1 MSTLLADARH
11 ALRLIARSPG
21 YALAVIVTLA
31 LGIGANTAIFS
42 VVRAVV
48 LRPLPYA
55 DADRL
60 VWANGSAAD
69 IEDVLAAAPA
79 LAGASYMASNLYDL
93 PADDLGDAEQAR
105 GDLVTPSFFSMLG
118 VAPELGR
125 VFGPADDMQPL
136 CVIGDRLW
144 RTRYHGDR
152 NVLGKTIVLTGRP
165 HTIVG
170 VMPPSFR
177 LPSTETMLWV
187 TFGWE
192 MATPPGPAQRHD
204 HSFRIFRMI
213 ARLAPGATMAQA
225 QAQATAVMQRLAHDH
240 PDTNRGIGLTLQPL
254 RAHMLGDTATI
265 LWLLFGAVGLVLLI
279 ACANVASLAL
289 ARTST
294 RGREIAVRLALGA
307 RPWRIARQLMTES
320 ILLSLL
326 GGALGVVVA
335 LWGVDGLRALG
346 PRDLPRIDEVGVD
359 GAVLAVA
366 LALSVLSGMIFGL
379 LPAWQAARGRF
390 GEVLHGA
397 RGVTGARGSSR
408 LHAALVVVEVALS
421 LVLLISASLCLR
433 SFARLTSVPLGLEPT
448 HALTLMLTA
457 NVEHIRDPATAAP
470 AFERILDR
478 LAAEPGIEAV
488 GGANARAPVSLQ
500 RGTAFAIGDEP
511 LVAGEGR
518 FAAFVACSPDYFRA
532 LGTAVVRGRVLARS
546 DGAGAPLVAV
556 VNRSLAARLWPGQDP
571 IGRTLRLVNPQQSP
585 APRTIVGVVD
595 DVKYQGLDADSPD
608 TIYTPYAQTPFP
620 WMYVVARTRAEP
632 ATLAAAVKRA
642 VADVDPAQSVM
653 QVRPMR
659 EVVAESLAQPRF
671 QLGLVGLFAALAVIL
686 AFVGLYGV
694 IAYLVAQRTQEI
706 GIRVALGAQRG
717 DVLRLVVGR
726 GLVLTAI
733 GVGVGLG
740 AAAATTRL
748 LRAMLFQISPT
759 DPLVF
764 IVVPIAFVAV
774 ALIASW
780 LPARRAASVDPMIAL
795 RAE

>member
-1 MSTLLADARH
+1 MSTLLGDARH

-55 DADRL
+55 DSNRL
-60 VWANGSAAD
+60 VWGKGSAAD

-79 LAGASYMASNLYDL
+79 LAGASYSASNLYDL
-93 PADDLGDAEQAR
+93 PADDLGEAEQAR
-105 GDLVTPSFFSMLG
+105 GDLVSSSFFEVLG

-125 VFGPADDMQPL
+125 ALGPADDTQPL
-136 CVIGDRLW
+136 CVLSDRLW

-152 NVLGKTIVLTGRP
+152 SVLGKTIVLTGRP

-170 VMPPSFR
+170 VMPPTFR

-187 TFGWE
+187 TLGWE

-213 ARLAPGATMAQA
+213 ARLAPGAALASAQA
-225 QAQATAVMQRLAHDH
+225 QTTAVMQRLAHDH
-240 PDTNRGIGLTLQPL
+240 PDTNKDIGLTLEPL
-254 RAHMLGDTATI
+254 RAHMLGDSAEI

-294 RGREIAVRLALGA
+294 RGRELAVRLALGA
-307 RPWRIARQLMTES
+307 RPWRIARQLLTES
-320 ILLSLL
+320 LILSLF
-326 GGALGVVVA
+326 GGAIGLVVA

-346 PRDLPRIDEVGVD
+346 PRDVPRLDEVGVD
-359 GAVLAVA
+359 GTVLAVA
-366 LALSVLSGMIFGL
+366 LGLSLSSGMIFGL

-390 GEVLHGA
+390 GEVMHGA
-397 RGVTGARGSSR
+397 RGVIGSRGSSR
-408 LHAALVVVEVALS
+408 WHGALVVIEVALS

-448 HALTLMLTA
+448 RALTLMLTA
-457 NVEHIRDPATAAP
+457 KLQHIEQPETAAP
-470 AFERILDR
+470 AFQRILDR
-478 LAAEPGIEAV
+478 LANEPGIEAV

-511 LVAGEGR
+511 LVGGDGR
-518 FAAFVACSPDYFRA
+518 FAAFVGCSPDYFRA
-532 LGTAVVRGRVLARS
+532 LGTTIVRGRVFSRD

-556 VNRSLAARLWPGQDP
+556 VNRSLAARLWPHQDP
-571 IGRTLRLVNPQQSP
+571 IGRTLRLVNPQEAP
-585 APRTIVGVVD
+585 APRRIVGVVD

-632 ATLAAAVKRA
+632 AALANAVKRA
-642 VADVDPAQSVM
+642 VADVDPAQAVM

-659 EVVAESLAQPRF
+659 EVVSESLAQPRF
-671 QLGLVGLFAALAVIL
+671 ELTLVGLFAALAMIL
-686 AFVGLYGV
+686 ALVGLYGV

-706 GIRVALGAQRG
+706 GVRVALGAQRG

-733 GVGVGLG
+733 GVAVGLG

-764 IVVPIAFVAV
+764 IAVPLVFVAV

-795 RAE
+795 RSE